1 MIEVNLL
8 PGAVRRKR
16 RAAPSLSLN
25 LAGLGALRSVDRLL
39 AAAVAAWIVAPL
51 LVLWLFL
58 GTRAEKV
65 DLELRLE
72 EARQDSASLAAV
84 IATTSRLQ
92 ARRDTIAQKLVIIQE
107 VDAGRFIWA
116 HILDEIARAIP
127 RQTWLTSL
135 AQTDQE
141 KLPRL
146 KLDGRTGSTFAL
158 TEFMKSLEESPFLK
172 NVRLVSTELVRENDR
187 LLHAFVLELAYEEPG
202 PDVIETVPLFVGIE
216 EE

>member
-1 MIEVNLL
+1 VIEINLL

-158 TEFMKSLEESPFLK
+158 TEFMKSLEESSFLK

>member
-1 MIEVNLL
+1 VIEVNLL

>member
-158 TEFMKSLEESPFLK
+158 TEFMKSLEESSFLK

>member
-1 MIEVNLL
+1 VIEVNLL

-158 TEFMKSLEESPFLK
+158 TEFMKSLEESSFLK